1 MVGMVARVGDCT
13 SVGNFSRVVGIAANT
28 CDRVPMGTLFRG
40 RCPCLRS
47 RTRSIVGIAGL
58 LRHLGR
64 NSPVVNVVGIAV
76 TADHG
81 VCVGGVRLRSR
92 CPCLVRTL
100 AG

>member
-1 MVGMVARVGDCT
+1 MVGMVARVGDCI
-13 SVGNFSRVVGIAANT
+13 SVGSLSRVVGITASI
-28 CDRVPMGTLFRG
+28 CDRVPMSDFFRG

-47 RTRSIVGIAGL
+47 RMRRIVGIAGL
-58 LRHLGR
+58 TCHLGR
-64 NSPVVNVVGIAV
+64 NSPVGNVVGIAV